1 MSPEPDLLAWLA
13 RLDHEPVS
21 GWAPDPP
28 IAALHCH
35 PDLVARV
42 SEIAR
47 PIPGAVRVFVAGCPV
62 IHHPSGPPVAAASG
76 TAWFV
81 VRQVNDWNEV
91 DPWQSD
97 IALARGLDLLRERVT
112 RAFNAAGAAAWR

>member
-1 MSPEPDLLAWLA
+1 
-13 RLDHEPVS
+13 
-21 GWAPDPP
+21 
-28 IAALHCH
+28 
-35 PDLVARV
+35 
-42 SEIAR
+42 
-47 PIPGAVRVFVAGCPV
+47 V

-81 VRQVNDWNEV
+81 VREADDWNEV

-97 IALARGLDLLRERVT
+97 IALARGLDLLRARVT